1 MSQPWKTDRY
11 FTSPWN
17 WFPEVRE
24 QLSFPPG
31 IRIHD
36 VTLRDGEQQAAL
48 VFRRHEKVAIAKRG
62 ESLVIDVDSEQ
73 DRVHVSFPVR
83 LAAKAAREIR
93 AAEPPV

>member
-24 QLSFPPG
+24 QLSFPEQ

-48 VFRRHEKVAIAKRG
+48 VFRRDEKVAIAKKLAQAG
-62 ESLVIDVDSEQ
+62 
-73 DRVHVSFPVR
+73 VHRIEAGMPAVS
-83 LAAKAAREIR
+83 A
-93 AAEPPV
+93 